1 MAQILQASH
10 YMDWYSLDSV
20 FYFDRVFNV
29 CESQSLLL
37 HSLLIS
43 DELDKNDNLVKKFKV
58 EDLGQIGWFG
68 EDDNL
73 LSEVEDLLMVQRKRL
88 EKVVVACDLLK
99 QVKIY

>member
-1 MAQILQASH
+1 MNLN
-10 YMDWYSLDSV
+10 LC
-20 FYFDRVFNV
+20 FY
-29 CESQSLLL
+29 L
-37 HSLLIS
+37 HIS
-43 DELDKNDNLVKKFKV
+43 DELDKNDNFVKKFKV
-58 EDLGQIGWFG
+58 EDLSQIGWFG

>member
-1 MAQILQASH
+1 MVNL
-10 YMDWYSLDSV
+10 
-20 FYFDRVFNV
+20 N
-29 CESQSLLL
+29 L

-43 DELDKNDNLVKKFKV
+43 DELDKNDNFVKKFKV
-58 EDLGQIGWFG
+58 EDLSQIGWFG

>member
-1 MAQILQASH
+1 MVNL
-10 YMDWYSLDSV
+10 
-20 FYFDRVFNV
+20 N
-29 CESQSLLL
+29 L

-43 DELDKNDNLVKKFKV
+43 DELDKNDNFVKKFKV
-58 EDLGQIGWFG
+58 EDLSQIGWFG

-73 LSEVEDLLMVQRKRL
+73 LSEVQDLLMVQRKRL